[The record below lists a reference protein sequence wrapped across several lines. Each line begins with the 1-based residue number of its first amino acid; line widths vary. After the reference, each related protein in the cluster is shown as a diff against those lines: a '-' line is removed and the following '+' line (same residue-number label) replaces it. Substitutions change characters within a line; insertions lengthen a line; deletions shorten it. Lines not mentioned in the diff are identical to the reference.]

1 MGFEPTAEQ
10 KLELVVITNLFPVAQ
25 KTCIWKVILGFGRGL
40 PIPRDIR
47 DESGLVRFTTNV
59 IFSD

>member
-25 KTCIWKVILGFGRGL
+25 KKSIRKVILGLGFVCPFLETLGMNLKLKLGTA
-40 PIPRDIR
+40 
-47 DESGLVRFTTNV
+47 S
-59 IFSD
+59 